1 MVGAI
6 ALYALALL
14 SEPGPFVLANGTG
27 VRLEELS
34 IRPADGAGQWRPLGA
49 GTIAAGA
56 RAAMPAP
63 GGQLCAFD
71 LRASTGGAPATW
83 SSVNLCDV
91 KTVTLNRRSDGT
103 LWVDYD

>member
-1 MVGAI
+1 
-6 ALYALALL
+6 
-14 SEPGPFVLANGTG
+14 
-27 VRLEELS
+27 
-34 IRPADGAGQWRPLGA
+34 
-49 GTIAAGA
+49 
-56 RAAMPAP
+56 MPAP
-63 GGQLCAFD
+63 GGQICAFD